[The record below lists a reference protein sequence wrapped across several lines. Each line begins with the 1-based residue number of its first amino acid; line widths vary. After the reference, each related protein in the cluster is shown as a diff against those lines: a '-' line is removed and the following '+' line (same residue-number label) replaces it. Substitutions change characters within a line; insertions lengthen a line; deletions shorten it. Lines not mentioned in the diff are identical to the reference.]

1 MNKKVGIIVGGI
13 ILLIIAGFVA
23 LKGMGGTASVE
34 GAGDA
39 TEILTVTHTLGETP
53 VAKNPKKVVVFELG
67 ILDALQELGLEE
79 VVAAVPTDSL
89 TSYLEGFN
97 TEDIVNVGSVKEPD
111 MEKIYGV
118 QPDLII
124 IGGRQASL
132 YEKLSEIAP
141 TISMAIDNTQ
151 YINSFR
157 DNMTLI
163 GELFGV
169 EKEVETRL
177 QAIEEK
183 MAIVAEKVKA
193 EDANAL
199 ITLVND
205 GSVNAYG
212 NNSRFSFINDLGF
225 GNVDTTLEDATHG
238 QTISFE
244 YILEKN
250 PEFLFVL
257 DRGAIM
263 GDATPAKE
271 IIENELVKK
280 TQAYEKGQ
288 IVYLSPEPW
297 YLSGGGF
304 TSTQL
309 MLEDIATAIGAEIQ

>member
-89 TSYLEGFN
+89 TSYLEAFN

>member
-34 GAGDA
+34 GAGDEA
-39 TEILTVTHTLGETP
+39 EILTVTHTLGETP

-157 DNMTLI
+157 DNMTLV

-169 EKEVETRL
+169 EKEVEVKL
-177 QAIEEK
+177 QALEEN
-183 MAIVAEKVKA
+183 MAIVAEKVKE

-309 MLEDIATAIGAEIQ
+309 MLEDIATAIGAKIQ

>member
-34 GAGDA
+34 GAGDEA
-39 TEILTVTHTLGETP
+39 EILTVTHTLGETP

-157 DNMTLI
+157 DNMTLV

-169 EKEVETRL
+169 EKEVEVKL
-177 QAIEEK
+177 QALEEN

-309 MLEDIATAIGAEIQ
+309 MLEDIATAIGAKIQ

>member
-34 GAGDA
+34 GAGDV
-39 TEILTVTHTLGETP
+39 TEILTVTHTLGQTP

-157 DNMTLI
+157 DNMTLV

-169 EKEVETRL
+169 EKEVEVKL
-177 QAIEEK
+177 QALEEN

-309 MLEDIATAIGAEIQ
+309 MLEDIATAIGAKIQ